1 MEQKPGDKTITKEK
15 RIEEGKDGRREEG
28 RGERRKGG
36 KKGRRERRAIQLS
49 ALS

>member
-28 RGERRKGG
+28 RGGRRKGG
-36 KKGRRERRAIQLS
+36 KKGRERRAIQLS

>member
-28 RGERRKGG
+28 RGGRRKGG

>member
-28 RGERRKGG
+28 RGGSRKGG

>member
-28 RGERRKGG
+28 RGGRREGG